1 MWKRASAPPILA
13 TVALLAWSAAA
24 EEPSTAADP
33 FPGTYRVKGR
43 TVDLRTGDTRV
54 IEGIV
59 VLGEDDGVYTGSS
72 ELETQYPSEG
82 GPMDAHVLGQAT
94 GRREGEGLAGTA
106 ETQLVMGTVP
116 GVHTDFAFVP
126 RVVGPRLVSTWTA
139 RFRGDGT
146 LVIELHNEGSEGEQ
160 YSPTRTE
167 LYGTRVAD
175 EPAPDDE

>member
-1 MWKRASAPPILA
+1 MWKPVAATPILA
-13 TVALLAWSAAA
+13 TCALLAWSAAS
-24 EEPSTAADP
+24 EEPAPDP

-43 TVDLRTGDTRV
+43 TVDQHTGDTRV

-59 VLGEDDGVYTGSS
+59 VLSEEDGVYTGTS

-82 GPMDAHVLGQAT
+82 GPMDAHVLGRAT
-94 GRREGEGLAGTA
+94 GRRDGAELSGTA

-116 GVHTDFAFVP
+116 GVHAEFAFVP

-139 RFRGDGT
+139 HFRGDGT
-146 LVIELHNEGSEGEQ
+146 LVIELRNEGREGEE

-167 LYGTRVAD
+167 LFGTRISAED
-175 EPAPDDE
+175 APATE